1 MGGHLGHW
9 QARRHIRPCRTRR
22 PQRLHVPPPHA
33 DVLTVWHCAT
43 DPARV
48 LQGCAHARRRARR
61 PAAAAGTPR
70 RPSARRRRP
79 RARAPAQGAPAAPA
93 LAEGACRASPAV
105 RWRAREVRRSAL
117 PAGRPARRPRAASDV
132 HAVHLAVAQRAAA
145 GDLFEEAAVAD
156 GDDVLLRAR
165 LHPAPEAAH
174 ALLRRARRHASARL
188 GRWDSGR
195 GRRPMRASA

>member
-1 MGGHLGHW
+1 MFPRPTPMSSPSGTARPTLPGYCRAVRTRGGARADRQPR
-9 QARRHIRPCRTRR
+9 QARRDA
-22 PQRLHVPPPHA
+22 PQR
-33 DVLTVWHCAT
+33 
-43 DPARV
+43 
-48 LQGCAHARRRARR
+48 
-61 PAAAAGTPR
+61 AAGG
-70 RPSARRRRP
+70 
-79 RARAPAQGAPAAPA
+79 RAPARPRRAPPPRRRWPKVLAARPPLCAGAR
-93 LAEGACRASPAV
+93 G
-105 RWRAREVRRSAL
+105 RSADARSR
-117 PAGRPARRPRAASDV
+117 PGGPARRPRAASDV